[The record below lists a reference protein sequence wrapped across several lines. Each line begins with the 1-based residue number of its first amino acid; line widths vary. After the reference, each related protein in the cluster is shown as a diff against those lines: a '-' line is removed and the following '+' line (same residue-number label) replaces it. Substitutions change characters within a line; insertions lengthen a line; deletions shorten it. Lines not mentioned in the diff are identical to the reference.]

1 MILAMLFLQQ
11 KFITRI
17 AHFLNLENDT
27 SVIYVDITS
36 SLIDNQVVE
45 YTEVL
50 VRPEFSKY
58 YTDGIFKNG
67 IYQVNAQFVI

>member
-1 MILAMLFLQQ
+1 MFLPMCFQLLHTYGILYLYVSLQMQ
-11 KFITRI
+11 EHARQ
-17 AHFLNLENDT
+17 
-27 SVIYVDITS
+27 
-36 SLIDNQVVE
+36 IDNQVVE
-45 YTEVL
+45 YTEVI

>member
-1 MILAMLFLQQ
+1 MLFLQQ
-11 KFITRI
+11 KFITRT
-17 AHFLNLENDT
+17 HVFFFLNLENDT